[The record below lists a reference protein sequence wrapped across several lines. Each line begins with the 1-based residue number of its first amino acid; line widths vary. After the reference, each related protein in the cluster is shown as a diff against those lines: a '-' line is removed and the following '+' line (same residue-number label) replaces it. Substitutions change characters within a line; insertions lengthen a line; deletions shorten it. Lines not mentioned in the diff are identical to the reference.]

1 MMTPGEASRLDTK
14 QPVLA
19 ENHWG
24 IKGRRVDAACR
35 YFIAFLMLIYGLVK
49 VFQGQFYTDEYWR
62 DTSLRNLDGMQLV
75 WSFYSHSPLY
85 QSLLGLVE
93 VFLGILFLFRRTTAL
108 GIVLFVPIMANLVAI
123 NFFFQVG
130 ALASA
135 IPLLLAGFVLLFLH
149 WHRLKSL
156 FWDTSGGLAQSGTR
170 RWLAPAS
177 VAALAVCL
185 SGLVLYNN
193 LLRFP
198 QDLKLRGAWQFVGQG
213 PSVKKLYFEK
223 GKTLV
228 VEDDHNNLHF
238 FDYYLHRR
246 GQLSIEETALL
257 PGFSKVDY
265 RFEGE
270 KLVLESPHGNW
281 MMVRPISNTR

>member
-1 MMTPGEASRLDTK
+1 MTLEEVSLFDK
-14 QPVLA
+14 NQPLVA
-19 ENHWG
+19 ENNLG
-24 IKGRRVDAACR
+24 IMGRRVESACR
-35 YFIAFLMLIYGLVK
+35 YFISFLMLLYGLVK

-75 WSFYSHSPLY
+75 WSFYSHSSTY
-85 QSLLGLVE
+85 QSLLGLIE

-123 NFFFQVG
+123 NIFFQVG
-130 ALASA
+130 ALPAA
-135 IPLLLAGFVLLFLH
+135 IPLLLAGFILLFLH
-149 WHRLKSL
+149 WRRLKSF
-156 FWDTSGGLAQSGTR
+156 FWDNSGNSSPSGKLS
-170 RWLAPAS
+170 WLAPTS
-177 VAALAVCL
+177 VATLAACL
-185 SGLVLYNN
+185 AALVLYNN

-198 QDLKLRGAWQFVGQG
+198 QDLKLRGAWQFVGKG

-228 VEDDHNNLHF
+228 IEDDHNELHF
-238 FDYYLHRR
+238 VDYHLQKQ
-246 GQLSIEETALL
+246 GQLSLEETPLL

-270 KLVLESPHGNW
+270 KLVLETQIGNW
-281 MMVRPISNTR
+281 SMVRPTVNAR